1 MSRVR
6 SSVRLALWTAALV
19 VAARLLLAAG
29 SPSLSV
35 PLTSADAFADWVA
48 TAPPA
53 DMAMAILRLAALAA
67 NLYLLAVTAL
77 CVAARAVRVGRL
89 ASAVEAVTPEVVRR
103 LVAGGSGVGLAI
115 GAAAASLPVPD
126 VDDHLPGFTI
136 ASEAGAAV
144 DPSATMTRV
153 AEAAAA
159 ARAAPAAHA
168 AKVQATMTLA
178 DEPAPA
184 TATMTRQTAAVTG
197 AAAPSP
203 TPAAPPP
210 ALPSIDAGVWV
221 VEPGDSFWSIAED
234 VVGGASRDAQVDERA
249 VARYWRRLVDANRSD
264 LVDPSNADLLVTG
277 QRLVVPPPA

>member
-1 MSRVR
+1 
-6 SSVRLALWTAALV
+6 
-19 VAARLLLAAG
+19 
-29 SPSLSV
+29 
-35 PLTSADAFADWVA
+35 
-48 TAPPA
+48 
-53 DMAMAILRLAALAA
+53 
-67 NLYLLAVTAL
+67 
-77 CVAARAVRVGRL
+77 
-89 ASAVEAVTPEVVRR
+89 
-103 LVAGGSGVGLAI
+103 
-115 GAAAASLPVPD
+115 
-126 VDDHLPGFTI
+126 
-136 ASEAGAAV
+136 
-144 DPSATMTRV
+144 MTRV

-178 DEPAPA
+178 DEPAPV

-197 AAAPSP
+197 AASPSP

-210 ALPSIDAGVWV
+210 ALPSIDAAVWV

-277 QRLVVPPPA
+277 QRLVVPPPG